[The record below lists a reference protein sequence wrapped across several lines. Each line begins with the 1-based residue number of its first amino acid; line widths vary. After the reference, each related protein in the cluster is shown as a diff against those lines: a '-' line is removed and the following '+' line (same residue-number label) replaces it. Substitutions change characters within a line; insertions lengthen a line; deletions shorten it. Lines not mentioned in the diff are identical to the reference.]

1 MGIWWQNINRLYVTV
16 IQKKLERKGHTVD
29 YIGKSGQKY
38 KINDNITED
47 TFYEIN
53 VNVKGSDQV
62 KK

>member
-1 MGIWWQNINRLYVTV
+1 MTV

-29 YIGKSGQKY
+29 YIGKSVQKY
-38 KINDNITED
+38 KINDDITED

>member
-1 MGIWWQNINRLYVTV
+1 MTV

-38 KINDNITED
+38 KINDDITED

>member
-38 KINDNITED
+38 KINDDITED

>member
-16 IQKKLERKGHTVD
+16 IQKNLERKGHTVD

-38 KINDNITED
+38 KINDDITED

>member
-53 VNVKGSDQV
+53 VNVKGSDQA

>member
-16 IQKKLERKGHTVD
+16 IQKKLERKGHD

-38 KINDNITED
+38 KINDDITED